1 MGFEGEVWRCPKCG
15 DEPRRING
23 HWVFAPSLAEGND
36 GFRPEYFDDLSK
48 LEVGNFWF
56 EARNRLIVWGLRRYF
71 PRAKRFLE
79 IGCGTGFVLSEVR
92 HRFPDLSLSG
102 SEVFSSGLALAEK
115 RVPDVEL
122 FQMDARRIPFQ
133 DEFDVIGAFDVLE
146 HIDDDEA
153 VISQMWR
160 AARRGGGVL
169 ITVPQH
175 PFLWSRA
182 DDYAFHKRRYTR
194 REIAARIE
202 GAGLS
207 IVRIASF
214 VSLLFPLML
223 VSRMKQRTATTV
235 YDPSAEMRVG
245 GLVNALLGLIL
256 RIEGVLIKQGLSFPA
271 GGSLLVAA
279 VKK

>member
-1 MGFEGEVWRCPKCG
+1 V
-15 DEPRRING
+15 
-23 HWVFAPSLAEGND
+23 
-36 GFRPEYFDDLSK
+36 
-48 LEVGNFWF
+48 
-56 EARNRLIVWGLRRYF
+56 GLRRYF
-71 PRAKRFLE
+71 PTAKRFLE
-79 IGCGTGFVLSEVR
+79 IGCGTGFVLSEIR

-202 GAGLS
+202 GAGFS
-207 IVRIASF
+207 IVRITSF

-256 RIEGVLIKQGLSFPA
+256 RNEGVLIKQGLLFRPVDRF
-271 GGSLLVAA
+271 VAA

>member
-1 MGFEGEVWRCPKCG
+1 M
-15 DEPRRING
+15 
-23 HWVFAPSLAEGND
+23 FAPSLAEGND
-36 GFRPEYFDDLSK
+36 GFRPEYFDGLSRV
-48 LEVGNFWF
+48 ESGNFWF

-71 PRAKRFLE
+71 PMAKRFLE
-79 IGCGTGFVLSEVR
+79 IGCGTGFVLSEIR
-92 HRFPDLSLSG
+92 HRFPDLSLFG

-146 HIDDDEA
+146 HSDEDEA

-160 AARRGGGVL
+160 AVRRGGGIL

-202 GAGLS
+202 GAGFS
-207 IVRIASF
+207 IVRITSF
-214 VSLLFPLML
+214 VSLLFPLM
-223 VSRMKQRTATTV
+223 VISRMKQRMATTV

-245 GLVNALLGLIL
+245 GLVNALLGMIL
-256 RIEGVLIKQGLSFPA
+256 GIEGVLIKQGLSFPA

-279 VKK
+279 VRK